1 MQSTR
6 IQKEKLREIVQR
18 NRDAHRGEFEKALGE
33 YKKAVIHYL
42 EKQIKSAEKG
52 RLVDNYIS
60 IPQPQ
65 DHTVDYDQVLEML
78 DLSVDDTIT
87 LTYRDFSQY
96 VRDDWGWKGEF
107 AQTSETLS
115 AYNASR

>member
-1 MQSTR
+1 MQTTR

-18 NRDAHRGEFEKALGE
+18 NRDNHRGEFEKALGE

-42 EKQIKSAEKG
+42 GEQIKRAEQG
-52 RLVDNYIS
+52 LIVDNYIS
-60 IPQPQ
+60 IPQPE

-78 DLSVDDTIT
+78 DLSVDDTIE

-96 VRDDWGWKGEF
+96 VRDDWGWKGQF
-107 AQTSETLS
+107 ATTNATLA
-115 AYNASR
+115 AYNEHA